1 MSSKEEERNLARKKR
16 IEMYGKRQK
25 REKTKRDKYGN
36 LLRDSLSKTF
46 KPPMSR
52 RALPGAEI
60 GTEDD
65 GYKAAQMQQAI
76 DMYQKRRNTYSGR
89 VIDPRKST
97 TDLVDGKTRPKK
109 IGI

>member
-1 MSSKEEERNLARKKR
+1 MSS
-16 IEMYGKRQK
+16 MYGKRQK
-25 REKTKRDKYGN
+25 REKTRRDKYGN
-36 LLRDSLSKTF
+36 LLRDNLSKTF

-76 DMYQKRRNTYSGR
+76 DMYQKRHNTYSGR
-89 VIDPRKST
+89 FSRVYNST
-97 TDLVDGKTRPKK
+97 GTVSYTHLTLPTKRIV
-109 IGI
+109 